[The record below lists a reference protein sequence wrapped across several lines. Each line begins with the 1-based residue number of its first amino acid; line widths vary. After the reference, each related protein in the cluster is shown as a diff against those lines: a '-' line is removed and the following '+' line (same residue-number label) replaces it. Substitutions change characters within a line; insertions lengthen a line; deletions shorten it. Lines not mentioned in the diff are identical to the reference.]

1 MSSKCKQKFI
11 NRNSKKGQIW
21 DAARNGNVMKVKQ
34 LLPHFA
40 PDVEVLNVALI
51 QACEKNQLNVVKCLL
66 EHRAVNVNFRGDVF
80 TPLTAACIRGN
91 LDIVKYMLTV
101 SYINCNLQDNRG
113 FTPLLVTCL
122 NVQLTLSKYLL
133 SDIRDIN
140 VNVADPE
147 GNSAL
152 FYAISHGRKRG
163 ENQLHMA
170 CRSGD
175 LSQVCTLIE
184 VFDRLINITTNDG
197 NTPLHIACAYG
208 HEEVAR
214 NLMLDGADVDV
225 TNDFKETPE
234 QIAEKGGHVH
244 IVKLFHQ
251 F

>member
-1 MSSKCKQKFI
+1 M
-11 NRNSKKGQIW
+11 
-21 DAARNGNVMKVKQ
+21 
-34 LLPHFA
+34 
-40 PDVEVLNVALI
+40 
-51 QACEKNQLNVVKCLL
+51 KCLL
-66 EHRAVNVNFRGDVF
+66 EHGNVNINYKGDIF

-101 SYINCNLQDNRG
+101 GNIDCNLEDNSYRI
-113 FTPLLVTCL
+113 PLLVTCL
-122 NVQLTLSKYLL
+122 HVQLSSSKFLL

-140 VNVADPE
+140 VNIADRKS
-147 GNSAL
+147 NTAL
-152 FYAISHGRKRG
+152 FYVVSHGRKRG

-170 CRSGD
+170 CRFGD
-175 LSQVCTLIE
+175 LSQMCTLIE
-184 VFDRLINITTNDG
+184 AFDWLINITTNDG
-197 NTPLHIACAYG
+197 NTHLHIACAYG

-214 NLMLDGADVDV
+214 NLMLDGADVGV